1 MKFGVLCFSRPKDS
15 PQATLG
21 YVKCSGWWCGV
32 ELSASTPLVLQF
44 EVRKPSTPS
53 IMSNGASAEL
63 HANSATF
70 FFGQLPKKLDALFA
84 GAVLPPFLI
93 AFTLTRRYIRRP
105 RHKENNLRGGQ

>member
-1 MKFGVLCFSRPKDS
+1 MDHGHLIDLDDFFYLAVRDPSLTGYHSARLNMKFGVLCFSRPKDS

-70 FFGQLPKKLDALFA
+70 FFWSAS
-84 GAVLPPFLI
+84 
-93 AFTLTRRYIRRP
+93 
-105 RHKENNLRGGQ
+105 KET